1 MRQETAGQGNQ
12 RKGEV
17 SRNPPAPALPTNL
30 LRLRSLPNPT
40 RHGWAMPT
48 KGPPSVASN
57 ALGKGREEGD
67 GWHGG
72 SRAAGER
79 KPAPCTYATHHHPA
93 CHLSLAPQLP
103 RSP

>member
-1 MRQETAGQGNQ
+1 MRQEITGQGNQ

-17 SRNPPAPALPTNL
+17 SRNPPALPTNL
-30 LRLRSLPNPT
+30 LRLRSLPNSA
-40 RHGWAMPT
+40 RHGQAMPA

-67 GWHGG
+67 GWRGG
-72 SRAAGER
+72 SRGARER
-79 KPAPCTYATHHHPA
+79 KPAPCVYATHHHPA
-93 CHLSLAPQLP
+93 CHLSLTPWLP